1 MPQYILDET
10 VCPILLNLEFTVNS
24 VNVQNIFQLEPK
36 YKKHHF
42 VLLYNTTFKYCRLS
56 HFINS

>member
-1 MPQYILDET
+1 MQQYILDKT

-36 YKKHHF
+36 YKKHQ
-42 VLLYNTTFKYCRLS
+42 LLFLFCFT
-56 HFINS
+56 I